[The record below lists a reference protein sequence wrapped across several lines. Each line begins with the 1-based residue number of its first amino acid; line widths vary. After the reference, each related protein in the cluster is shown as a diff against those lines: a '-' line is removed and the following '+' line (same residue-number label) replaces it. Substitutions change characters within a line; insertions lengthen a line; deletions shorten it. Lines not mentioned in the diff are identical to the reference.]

1 MGVDQAVRAV
11 VLSGAGDV
19 FCAGGDLT
27 WMKAQIEADRATRM
41 REARKL
47 ALMLNALNTM
57 PKPLIGRIHGAAFGC
72 SRTFVPPSKNR

>member
-1 MGVDQAVRAV
+1 
-11 VLSGAGDV
+11 
-19 FCAGGDLT
+19 
-27 WMKAQIEADRATRM
+27 MKAQIEADRATRM

-72 SRTFVPPSKNR
+72 SRTFVRPSKNR